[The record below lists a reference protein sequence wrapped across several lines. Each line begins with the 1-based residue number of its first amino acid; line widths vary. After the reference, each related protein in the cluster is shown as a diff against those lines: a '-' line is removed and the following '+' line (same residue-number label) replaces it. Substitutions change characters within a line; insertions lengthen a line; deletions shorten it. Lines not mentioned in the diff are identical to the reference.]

1 MPQKPPIGGG
11 WKGKMKQQKKTPAAH
26 SGGKNTGAE
35 TPRRA
40 GTARKSVLV
49 KTVKR
54 TWLRTGSGTRLLSE
68 EVVEERRDSKGR
80 VVGGEKPRMIPR
92 SRLGGRGIFRA
103 CEFAA
108 SRVCAGIER
117 TWAGG
122 AR

>member
-1 MPQKPPIGGG
+1 
-11 WKGKMKQQKKTPAAH
+11 MKKQTKTSAAH
-26 SGGKNTGAE
+26 SGGQNEGAG

-68 EVVEERRDSKGR
+68 EVVEERRDSNGR
-80 VVGGEKPRMIPR
+80 VVGGEKLRMIPR
-92 SRLGGRGIFRA
+92 SRLGGRGVFRA
-103 CEFAA
+103 CEIAA
-108 SRVCAGIER
+108 SRACAGIDGR
-117 TWAGG
+117 RGGG